1 MRSSLA
7 VLTGL
12 AIAVASSPATAGRH
26 DDWVWPDTWTAS
38 LTTSARKIAGQ
49 SLAGPSLSL
58 ERAWGRRRWQA
69 FASGRASWYFIDGD
83 HGPAIAVGSGVRW
96 LARSFIVDS
105 STAMQLFLD
114 GGAEVDHA
122 VVADGVTIPQLW
134 FGWGVQVRRLNR
146 DRQLMI
152 RFIARVHVGRAWD
165 RDRTVEAICRGCAA
179 QAAWPIEDGVT
190 GGMAVAW

>member
-1 MRSSLA
+1 MRSCLV

-12 AIAVASSPATAGRH
+12 TLTLASSPATAGHR

-38 LTTSARKIAGQ
+38 LTASVRQIASQ

-69 FASGRASWYFIDGD
+69 FASGRASWYFIEGD
-83 HGPAIAVGSGVRW
+83 QGPAVAVGSGVRW
-96 LARSFIVDS
+96 LARSFVVDS
-105 STAMQLFLD
+105 SAAMQLFLD

-122 VVADGVTIPQLW
+122 LVANGVTIPQLW
-134 FGWGVQVRRLNR
+134 LGWGIQVRRLNR

-152 RFIARVHVGRAWD
+152 RFIARVHVGRIWD
-165 RDRTVEAICRGCAA
+165 RDRTVEAICRGCAT
-179 QAAWPIEDGVT
+179 QPSWGIDDGVT
-190 GGMAVAW
+190 GGMAVSW